1 MNDQIRSEFG
11 VHPDRIYLDAATYGL
26 PPASAVD
33 AYRSAIDDWQNGTA
47 RWVEEWET
55 AGDESRALFAR
66 LISTDP
72 ANICLL
78 PSVSA
83 GIGTVAASLPQ
94 NSVVLATEDE
104 FTSLILPFAGVHKI
118 NGCQVRTVPWD
129 DLIGTITPEIDLVA
143 VSLTRAQD
151 GRTIDLGA
159 LVAAASAADVQVVID
174 ATHALPFVTVAEHL
188 GGIDY
193 LICHGYKHLL
203 SPRGT
208 AFAYI
213 NPRFLHQLAPVNA
226 NWRSV
231 HRSYGLP
238 LGPAEDA
245 SMFDISLAWQ
255 AWVGTK
261 PALERLVAW
270 HEDGTISR
278 SLELAKRLAR
288 ALEVPEPGASLVC
301 VRVSDPEAVA
311 ARLHDLGLSAA
322 GRGDYLR
329 LSTHVW
335 NTENEVDRAA
345 NLVNQVLDEMGARR

>member
-11 VHPDRIYLDAATYGL
+11 VRPDHIYLDAATYGL
-26 PPASAVD
+26 PPASAVA
-33 AYRSAIDDWQNGTA
+33 AYKSAIDDWQNGIA

-66 LISTDP
+66 LIGTDP
-72 ANICLL
+72 KNICLL

-94 NSVVLATEDE
+94 KSIVLAAEDE

-118 NGCQVRTVPWD
+118 NACEVQTVPWD
-129 DLIGTITPEIDLVA
+129 KLIGAVSAGIDLVA

-151 GRTIDLGA
+151 GRTIDLGD
-159 LVAAASAADVQVVID
+159 LVSAASAANVRVVID
-174 ATHALPFVTVAEHL
+174 ATHALPFVPVARHL
-188 GGIDY
+188 DGIDY

-213 NPRFLHQLAPVNA
+213 NSRYLDQLAPVNA

-238 LGPAEDA
+238 LGPAKDA

-261 PALERLVAW
+261 PALERIVAW
-270 HEDGTISR
+270 YEDGTVRR

-288 ALEVPEPGASLVC
+288 LLEVPEPAASLVC
-301 VRVSDPEAVA
+301 LPVADPERVTV
-311 ARLHDLGLSAA
+311 RLNELGVQAA
-322 GRGDYLR
+322 GRGNNLR

-335 NTENEVDRAA
+335 NTEEEIDRAA
-345 NLVNQVLDEMGARR
+345 DLVFRVIDELGARV